1 LIAVIENE
9 EKKKEKKRIRKE
21 RRRRKGKRGMPT
33 LNEPTVGQ

>member
-1 LIAVIENE
+1 MIAVIENE
-9 EKKKEKKRIRKE
+9 KKKKEKKRMRKE